1 MVIPK
6 GRDREH
12 GAAKIHG
19 WRMAADST
27 YRDRARDRDRDKY
40 TSMSSSMVVEAVNR
54 TVGDISCGRGHILNL
69 EW

>member
-1 MVIPK
+1 
-6 GRDREH
+6 
-12 GAAKIHG
+12 
-19 WRMAADST
+19 MAADST
-27 YRDRARDRDRDKY
+27 YRDRARDRDRDNY